1 MEERTESC
9 RQEYLLFWSEKLQ
22 WQRIWW
28 IAHFSSLQSGQ
39 ADSLE
44 NPQSL
49 SKSGV
54 VNQLTE
60 ACKTNLINE
69 ALTFPQMRFFHER
82 SKGSADSDQ

>member
-1 MEERTESC
+1 MQERTESC

-28 IAHFSSLQSGQ
+28 IVHFSSLQSGQ

-54 VNQLTE
+54 VNQLT
-60 ACKTNLINE
+60 NLINE
-69 ALTFPQMRFFHER
+69 GLTFPQMRFFHER
-82 SKGSADSDQ
+82 SKESADSDQ